1 MVDKTLCRLSFLCLM
16 NKILF
21 TLIFAVLAAPAAGVF
36 AQEIPADVKAKIVE
50 ASKERKNLSSD
61 EKRQAWV
68 ARQTE
73 AWESINSTTFT
84 LPKADIEKIK
94 AQAQKKFPWWFS
106 KQEPYINEQAEAL
119 TEIYELKPNFD
130 AAEFGKLLADLS
142 AKNEGNYRA
151 VADEMSKA
159 MDAQKEI
166 KDFSVDGMDATLLA
180 IFKKGLP
187 QQFPNDYAKQLEALK
202 KLVPMMELVQ
212 QAQADKE
219 AKEAAPKEKTITR
232 TEAVKKAEDMFK
244 KCTLILNGNGK
255 TGTGIILKIK
265 DQNALMFPASLYS
278 REGLNA
284 SNSAGEEAT
293 ISLKK
298 VFSARNMPLM
308 LVFLEDIPFEVT
320 PVEFATNDELRASLG
335 KNMIVTGYYVESLR
349 PAMMKLTKVVRD
361 SVKMA
366 GPILATYYEG
376 SLIINPEINKPV
388 AICLKPDKELPEFD
402 FRSNRLINQFERAM
416 EKESRFLSAFRTD
429 IPVNWETV
437 DNDKMANQIE
447 LTKFFKDTNIAL
459 STLISGSLEAAEH
472 RPETA
477 GIASRFKKT
486 LEIRMDISKLRVEYR
501 VFITSIMNMIRRP
514 LQQVKV
520 NEVYANLKSDLGFQ
534 VGYMKLIEDELKR
547 ELSKN
552 SQSLAPKEF
561 QSRFSAAK

>member
-1 MVDKTLCRLSFLCLM
+1 M

-36 AQEIPADVKAKIVE
+36 AQEIPADVKAKIVA
-50 ASKERKNLSSD
+50 ASKERKNLSSE

-68 ARQTE
+68 VRQTE

-106 KQEPYINEQAEAL
+106 KQEPFINEQVEAL

-130 AAEFGKLLADLS
+130 AAEFEALVADLS
-142 AKNEGNYRA
+142 AKKDGNYRA
-151 VADEMSKA
+151 VADELAKT
-159 MDAQKEI
+159 MDAQKDI
-166 KDFSVDGMDATLLA
+166 KDFTVDGMDPTLLA

-187 QQFPNDYAKQLEALK
+187 RQFPNDYAKQLEALK

-244 KCTLILNGNGK
+244 KCTLIVSGNGK
-255 TGTGIILKIK
+255 TGTGIVLKIK
-265 DQNALMFPASLYS
+265 DQNALMFPAQLYS

-284 SNSAGEEAT
+284 SNSAGEEAA

-308 LVFLEDIPFEVT
+308 LVFLEDIPFEVK
-320 PVEFATNDELRASLG
+320 PVEFATNDELRGSLG

-349 PAMMKLTKVVRD
+349 PMMMKLTKVVRD

-366 GPILATYYEG
+366 SPILSSYYEG

-402 FRSNRLINQFERAM
+402 FRSNRLLSQFERAM
-416 EKESRFLSAFRTD
+416 EKESRFLNAFRAD
-429 IPVNWETV
+429 IPINWEAV
-437 DNDKMANQIE
+437 DNEKMEKQMEMA
-447 LTKFFKDTNIAL
+447 KFFKDTNIAL
-459 STLISGSLEAAEH
+459 SALISGSLEDAEH
-472 RPETA
+472 RAETA
-477 GIASRFKKT
+477 AIASRFKKT

-501 VFITSIMNMIRRP
+501 AFITSLVNMIRRP
-514 LQQVKV
+514 LQQVKL

-534 VGYMKLIEDELKR
+534 LGYTKMIEEELKK

-552 SQSLAPKEF
+552 SQTLAPKEF
-561 QSRFSAAK
+561 RDRFSKAK